1 MAETAPNASN
11 PDSFPKGLD
20 IYESFDQVTTGN
32 VRKKTTP
39 IGVAEDGTRVP
50 LTDEHILHSYGY
62 GPEDLPPKAA
72 KKNKQ
77 WVKPIEV
84 IDASEEIAEDTSE
97 EKLVP
102 ADDFKEKHSVE
113 TEDGFPMKGLWEG
126 HSGDQPV
133 TVEKSYGIGGDGKI
147 YYKISES
154 DTGVPA
160 DQLKFYVPAE
170 SSAPDTA
177 GVTPLEDVPEPQPES
192 PDDKKPETTKNLE
205 SLSAKEKALHPETII
220 QLKEKAEARLKSQMK
235 DLEVLSRTGR
245 LAERYEKARESTE
258 DLIFAAVAQEYLD
271 NLSEEDRNDVDAL
284 FEDIIH
290 RMKESMESLEIQRQM
305 MKGLASAE
313 EEEPKTRTVIEPEP
327 IAVTPEPVVVTPEP
341 TAVEPGTTITSE
353 WPTPAPREE
362 PAAASTEVD
371 ERSWLRKKW
380 DRVKYIAG
388 WPAEK
393 FVTYMVIEGDPNSPE
408 NQKKRRRTKLGLIA
422 GVILVPVALLAAYK
436 LGLNHNGGGSGNGA
450 GHGATGTEGTPD
462 IDSGTGTTP
471 YGPEA
476 PGAHTALGG
485 SHHEVFNN
493 DHGTRTVESILPD
506 NLKQSPVTG
515 AGYEQITDKNT
526 GQVLVDHVTYASNGR
541 YSTQTINDLHGNGYN
556 VGTNTI
562 EVNDTTGPGPH
573 GDITHKVSVVQK
585 A

>member
-32 VRKKTTP
+32 IRKKTTP

-77 WVKPIEV
+77 WTKPIEV
-84 IDASEEIAEDTSE
+84 VDASEETTDNAAD
-97 EKLVP
+97 EKLVS
-102 ADDFKEKHSVE
+102 AADFKDKHSVE
-113 TEDGFPMKGLWEG
+113 TEDGFPMKGVWEG
-126 HSGDQPV
+126 HDGDQPV
-133 TVEKSYGIGGDGKI
+133 TVEKSYGIGGDGRI

-160 DQLKFYVPAE
+160 DQLKLYVPAE
-170 SSAPDTA
+170 NAQEGA
-177 GVTPLEDVPEPQPES
+177 TPQEDIPQPQPES
-192 PDDKKPETTKNLE
+192 PDDKKPESKKGLE
-205 SLSAKEKALHPETII
+205 ELSAKEKALHPETII

-235 DLEVLSRTGR
+235 DLEILSRTGR

-258 DLIFAAVAQEYLD
+258 DLLFAAVAQEYLD
-271 NLSEEDRNDVDAL
+271 NLSEEERSDVESL

-305 MKGLASAE
+305 MRGMNDEAPSEA
-313 EEEPKTRTVIEPEP
+313 KTRTAIE
-327 IAVTPEPVVVTPEP
+327 PEPVVVAPEPTVVTPEP
-341 TAVEPGTTITSE
+341 MIVEPEPAASPE
-353 WPTPAPREE
+353 WPTAAPTETTVVGPAE
-362 PAAASTEVD
+362 AD

-393 FVTYMVIEGDPNSPE
+393 FVTLMVIEGDPNSPE
-408 NQKKRRRTKLGLIA
+408 NIRKRRRTKLGVIGA
-422 GVILVPVALLAAYK
+422 AILVPVALLAAYK
-436 LGLNHNGGGSGNGA
+436 LGLSHSGGSGNGA
-450 GHGATGTEGTPD
+450 GHGAAGTEGTP
-462 IDSGTGTTP
+462 GVTP

-476 PGAHTALGG
+476 PGTDTTLGG

-493 DHGTRTVESILPD
+493 DHGSRTVESVLPD

-515 AGYEQITDKNT
+515 AGYEQIADKNT
-526 GQVLVDHVTYASNGR
+526 GKVLVDHVTYAGNGR
-541 YSTQTINDLHGNGYN
+541 YSTDTINNLNANGYK

-562 EVNDTTGPGPH
+562 EINDTTGPGPH